1 MAVDLNFSRSQTS
14 QRIREEGRAEGFR
27 HGIALSVLQ
36 LLDKRDVRLSEEA
49 RQRVLGCGDQ
59 ELLLLWVER
68 AITASDEAELFEG

>member
-1 MAVDLNFSRSQTS
+1 MAVDLNFFRSQTS

-27 HGIALSVLQ
+27 RGIALSVLR
-36 LLDKRDVRLSEEA
+36 LLDNRDVHLSEEA

-68 AITASDEAELFEG
+68 ALTASDETELFEG